1 MRVSHILEAGKEKKT
16 NEKHNPLIAYCE
28 WYNSA
33 FISVDALEIKIIF
46 WWQSTIL
53 NTEEIKQLSSFK

>member
-1 MRVSHILEAGKEKKT
+1 MKNTTPLLPAVS
-16 NEKHNPLIAYCE
+16 